1 MSNGSANPQ
10 LTLAP
15 LHGLYAVAARPLIQW
30 ASVAPEEIP
39 EPQRSLLVHQ
49 RDMTRTLEQFYQGR
63 IRLRVLS
70 SRRDGAHYWRE
81 SVLELNGS
89 GEAIEFGAIQIFLDR
104 CPEPWRGLILGEE
117 RPLGGILNESGLPYT
132 SRPSGYFRCVPDAFI
147 RAALR
152 VTDPSVSALYGRQN
166 TLTGADGL
174 PLAEIVEILPPAS
187 FRTPDAPYGRAVM
200 STAVPAAPAARKINL
215 RRPDVME
222 AVAAQV
228 VTHYR
233 SELVERLRA
242 RGGEI
247 THGGLTIKLAKEFG
261 FCYGVERAID
271 LAYAARKVFPP
282 PTRIFLLG
290 EIIHNPEV
298 NDQIRNLGIVSIP
311 PKPTDA
317 DLTALN
323 LTAED
328 VAIVPAFGTE
338 VSTRRKLEAMGCQ
351 LVDTTCG
358 DVMSVWKRVRQY
370 SKESVTSIIHGK
382 ARHEETKATTS
393 QATAYGSGHYLVV
406 FDLQETDY
414 VCDYLVKGGDREAF
428 LTKFKGAYSPG
439 FDPDQHLTAIGVA
452 NQTTMLRGETEEV
465 QRRFKA
471 AIEKRHGPGKAESHF
486 RFFDTICGATQDRQD
501 ALQKML
507 REPMDLLIVVG
518 GYNSSNTSHLAEMGE
533 KVLPTYFIKNA
544 AKMMSAERIE
554 HWNQHTAEELVTQSW
569 YRTSGPM
576 TVGITAG
583 ASCPNN
589 LIEDTIKR
597 LFELRG
603 VSIADVLQH

>member
-1 MSNGSANPQ
+1 MS
-10 LTLAP
+10 T
-15 LHGLYAVAARPLIQW
+15 
-30 ASVAPEEIP
+30 VAP
-39 EPQRSLLVHQ
+39 V
-49 RDMTRTLEQFYQGR
+49 
-63 IRLRVLS
+63 V
-70 SRRDGAHYWRE
+70 
-81 SVLELNGS
+81 
-89 GEAIEFGAIQIFLDR
+89 
-104 CPEPWRGLILGEE
+104 
-117 RPLGGILNESGLPYT
+117 
-132 SRPSGYFRCVPDAFI
+132 
-147 RAALR
+147 
-152 VTDPSVSALYGRQN
+152 
-166 TLTGADGL
+166 
-174 PLAEIVEILPPAS
+174 
-187 FRTPDAPYGRAVM
+187 
-200 STAVPAAPAARKINL
+200 PAARKINL

-222 AVAAQV
+222 AVGAQV
-228 VTHYR
+228 VSHYR

-242 RGGEI
+242 TGGQF
-247 THGGLTIKLAKEFG
+247 THAGLTIRLAKEFG

-282 PTRIFLLG
+282 PARIFLLG

-317 DLTALN
+317 DLAALT
-323 LTAED
+323 LGPED

-338 VSTRRKLEAMGCQ
+338 VATRRKLEALGCQ

-358 DVMSVWKRVRQY
+358 DVMTVWKRVRQY
-370 SKESVTSIIHGK
+370 SKEGVTSIIHGK

-414 VCDYLVKGGDREAF
+414 VCDYLVHGGDREAF
-428 LTKFKGAYSPG
+428 LAKFKGAYSAG
-439 FDPDQHLTAIGVA
+439 FDPDLHLKAVGVA

-465 QRRFKA
+465 QRRFRA
-471 AIEKRHGPGKAESHF
+471 AIEKRDGSAKVDTQF

-507 REPMDLLIVVG
+507 RDPIDLLIVVG

-544 AKMMSAERIE
+544 AKMESADRIQ
-554 HWNQHTAEELVTQSW
+554 HWNQHIAEEVETRDW
-569 YRTSGPM
+569 FRTTGPI

-589 LIEDTIKR
+589 LIEDTIRR

-603 VSIADVLQH
+603 VSITEVLHA